1 MSDKNINKEQEF
13 MLLLQK
19 TLKEARENGGRIS
32 RDEISEIFSGL
43 SLDRSQLEQVEGYL
57 KAHKIV
63 VGTQA
68 GDVDA
73 LPEVER
79 DFLTSY
85 MEMLDNIPELSDS
98 VLEALKISA
107 MAGEHSAQ
115 KELSEQMLRDVVDI
129 ARLYAGQ
136 GVSIEELIG
145 AGNEALV
152 TGVRLLGHL
161 DSPQDVD
168 GEIGRRI
175 MDSMEDLIAAMLDD
189 NAMDRK
195 MEDMVNLVADKAHEL
210 AEELGR
216 KVTPMELAGEGDVT
230 AEQIMEAVRLTG
242 GKIEDLDLKK
252 QG

>member
-1 MSDKNINKEQEF
+1 

-161 DSPQDVD
+161 DSPQDVG

-230 AEQIMEAVRLTG
+230 AQQIMEAVRLTG
-242 GKIEDLDLKK
+242 GKIEDLDV
-252 QG
+252 QT

>member
-1 MSDKNINKEQEF
+1 

-43 SLDRSQLEQVEGYL
+43 SLDRSQLEQVEGHP

-242 GKIEDLDLKK
+242 GKIEDLDV
-252 QG
+252 QT

>member
-1 MSDKNINKEQEF
+1 

-129 ARLYAGQ
+129 ARLYGGQ

-242 GKIEDLDLKK
+242 GKIEDLDV
-252 QG
+252 QT

>member
-1 MSDKNINKEQEF
+1 

-57 KAHKIV
+57 KTHKIV

-242 GKIEDLDLKK
+242 GKIEDLDV
-252 QG
+252 QT

>member
-1 MSDKNINKEQEF
+1 

-43 SLDRSQLEQVEGYL
+43 SMDRSQLEQVEGYL

-242 GKIEDLDLKK
+242 GKIEDLDV
-252 QG
+252 QT

>member
-1 MSDKNINKEQEF
+1 

-19 TLKEARENGGRIS
+19 TLKEAREKGGRIS

-242 GKIEDLDLKK
+242 GKIEDLDV
-252 QG
+252 QT

>member
-1 MSDKNINKEQEF
+1 

-145 AGNEALV
+145 TGNEALV

-242 GKIEDLDLKK
+242 GKIEDLDV
-252 QG
+252 QT

>member
-1 MSDKNINKEQEF
+1 

-19 TLKEARENGGRIS
+19 TLKQARENGGRIS

-242 GKIEDLDLKK
+242 GKIEDLDV
-252 QG
+252 QT

>member
-1 MSDKNINKEQEF
+1 

-210 AEELGR
+210 AEDLGR

-242 GKIEDLDLKK
+242 GKIEDLDV
-252 QG
+252 QT

>member
-1 MSDKNINKEQEF
+1 

-242 GKIEDLDLKK
+242 GKIEDLDG
-252 QG
+252 QT

>member
-1 MSDKNINKEQEF
+1 

-242 GKIEDLDLKK
+242 GKIEDLDV
-252 QG
+252 QP

>member
-1 MSDKNINKEQEF
+1 

-57 KAHKIV
+57 KAHKIG

-242 GKIEDLDLKK
+242 GKIEDLDV
-252 QG
+252 QT

>member
-1 MSDKNINKEQEF
+1 

-73 LPEVER
+73 LPAVAR

-98 VLEALKISA
+98 FVEALKISA

-242 GKIEDLDLKK
+242 GKIEDLDV
-252 QG
+252 QT

>member
-1 MSDKNINKEQEF
+1 

-57 KAHKIV
+57 KTHKIV

-242 GKIEDLDLKK
+242 GKSEDLDV
-252 QG
+252 QT

>member
-1 MSDKNINKEQEF
+1 

-216 KVTPMELAGEGDVT
+216 KVTPM
-230 AEQIMEAVRLTG
+230 
-242 GKIEDLDLKK
+242 
-252 QG
+252 

>member
-242 GKIEDLDLKK
+242 GKIEDLDV
-252 QG
+252 QT

>member
-1 MSDKNINKEQEF
+1 

-43 SLDRSQLEQVEGYL
+43 SLDRIQLEQVEGYL

-242 GKIEDLDLKK
+242 GKIEDLDV
-252 QG
+252 QT

>member
-242 GKIEDLDLKK
+242 GKIEDLDVKT
-252 QG
+252 

>member
-1 MSDKNINKEQEF
+1 

-175 MDSMEDLIAAMLDD
+175 MESMEDLIAAMLDD

-242 GKIEDLDLKK
+242 GKIEDLDV
-252 QG
+252 QT

>member
-1 MSDKNINKEQEF
+1 

-63 VGTQA
+63 VGTQV

-242 GKIEDLDLKK
+242 GKIEDLDV
-252 QG
+252 QT

>member
-1 MSDKNINKEQEF
+1 

-43 SLDRSQLEQVEGYL
+43 SMDRSQLEQMEGYL

-242 GKIEDLDLKK
+242 GKIEDLDV
-252 QG
+252 QT

>member
-1 MSDKNINKEQEF
+1 

-57 KAHKIV
+57 KTHKIV

-115 KELSEQMLRDVVDI
+115 KELPEQMLRDVVDI

-242 GKIEDLDLKK
+242 GKIEDLDV
-252 QG
+252 QT

>member
-1 MSDKNINKEQEF
+1 

-230 AEQIMEAVRLTG
+230 AEQSMEAVRLTG
-242 GKIEDLDLKK
+242 GKIEDLDV
-252 QG
+252 QT

>member
-1 MSDKNINKEQEF
+1 

-57 KAHKIV
+57 KTHKIV

-107 MAGEHSAQ
+107 MAGEQSAQ

-242 GKIEDLDLKK
+242 GKIEDLDV
-252 QG
+252 QT

>member
-1 MSDKNINKEQEF
+1 

-242 GKIEDLDLKK
+242 GKIED
-252 QG
+252 QIGRAHV

>member
-57 KAHKIV
+57 KTHKIV

-242 GKIEDLDLKK
+242 GKIEDLDV
-252 QG
+252 QT

>member
-1 MSDKNINKEQEF
+1 

-242 GKIEDLDLKK
+242 GKIEDLDV
-252 QG
+252 QT

>member
-1 MSDKNINKEQEF
+1 MENSIIQKEQKF
-13 MLLLQK
+13 LSLLQE
-19 TLKEARENGGRIS
+19 TLKQARGNGGRIS
-32 RDEISEIFSGL
+32 RDEIEEIFDSL
-43 SLDRSQLEQVEGYL
+43 SLEKSQLEQVEGYL

-68 GDVDA
+68 GDLDA
-73 LPEVER
+73 LPREEK

-85 MEMLDNIPELSDS
+85 LEMLSDIPELSDS
-98 VLEALKISA
+98 VQEAVKISA

-115 KELSEQMLRDVVDI
+115 KELSEQMMKAVVDI
-129 ARLYAGQ
+129 AHLYAGQ

-152 TGVRLLGHL
+152 TGVRLLGYL
-161 DSPQDVD
+161 ESPQEVE
-168 GEIGRRI
+168 GELGRRI

-242 GKIEDLDLKK
+242 GKIEDLDV
-252 QG
+252 QT

>member
-1 MSDKNINKEQEF
+1 

-161 DSPQDVD
+161 DSPQGVD

-242 GKIEDLDLKK
+242 GKIEDLDV
-252 QG
+252 QT

>member
-1 MSDKNINKEQEF
+1 

-115 KELSEQMLRDVVDI
+115 KELSEQTLAVAVIVYVGRVDLLVYRRLGFVQEISEYTSLRRYPEDI
-129 ARLYAGQ
+129 L
-136 GVSIEELIG
+136 
-145 AGNEALV
+145 
-152 TGVRLLGHL
+152 
-161 DSPQDVD
+161 
-168 GEIGRRI
+168 
-175 MDSMEDLIAAMLDD
+175 
-189 NAMDRK
+189 
-195 MEDMVNLVADKAHEL
+195 HEY
-210 AEELGR
+210 
-216 KVTPMELAGEGDVT
+216 PY
-230 AEQIMEAVRLTG
+230 Q
-242 GKIEDLDLKK
+242 
-252 QG
+252 

>member
-43 SLDRSQLEQVEGYL
+43 SLDRIQLEQVEGYL

-242 GKIEDLDLKK
+242 GKIEDLDV
-252 QG
+252 QT

>member
-1 MSDKNINKEQEF
+1 

-115 KELSEQMLRDVVDI
+115 KELSEQMMKAVVDI
-129 ARLYAGQ
+129 AHLYAGQ

-161 DSPQDVD
+161 ESPQEVE
-168 GEIGRRI
+168 GELGRRI
-175 MDSMEDLIAAMLDD
+175 MDSMEDLISMMLDD
-189 NAMDRK
+189 HAQDRQ
-195 MEDMVNLVADKAHEL
+195 MEDLVNLVADKAREL
-210 AEELGR
+210 AAELGR
-216 KVTPMELAGEGDVT
+216 KVTPMELAGEGEVT
-230 AEQIMEAVRLTG
+230 AEQIEEAVRLTG
-242 GKIEDLDLKK
+242 GRIEDLDVQPL
-252 QG
+252 

>member
-1 MSDKNINKEQEF
+1 

-19 TLKEARENGGRIS
+19 TLKEVRENGGRIS

-242 GKIEDLDLKK
+242 GKIEDLDV
-252 QG
+252 QT

>member
-13 MLLLQK
+13 MLHLQK

-43 SLDRSQLEQVEGYL
+43 SLDKSQLEQVEGYL

-73 LPEVER
+73 LPEAER

-242 GKIEDLDLKK
+242 GKIEDLDV
-252 QG
+252 QT

>member
-1 MSDKNINKEQEF
+1 

-32 RDEISEIFSGL
+32 RDEISEIFRGL

-242 GKIEDLDLKK
+242 GKIEDLDV
-252 QG
+252 QT